1 MVKVITSEG
10 QTSFRQDVMWN
21 HHAAHLVKWL
31 KIIKIMTVVEL
42 FKKKKKSTEV
52 GEKMREPDV
61 LKECWETL
69 KKKISPI
76 PNKTFPKDLLR
87 LAVSI

>member
-1 MVKVITSEG
+1 MC
-10 QTSFRQDVMWN
+10 D
-21 HHAAHLVKWL
+21 HHSAHLVKWL

-42 FKKKKKSTEV
+42 SLKKKKAQKA
-52 GEKMREPDV
+52 EKMREPDV

-69 KKKISPI
+69 KRKISPT
-76 PNKTFPKDLLR
+76 PNKSFPKDLLR